1 MASALSQWTL
11 CLNHLPGPGCS
22 VSWVRCDSTV
32 SALPCVSSGKLTSG
46 CYVLA
51 DVNCPGSQEDVVS
64 IWEPAH
70 SLVENAGLGLRLQ
83 QPLAFSF
90 WLSLACLSASG
101 AGEGPVCSRLALLRY
116 SLNPLFCERAR
127 LRIRSFHR
135 KRSLSLFFPSLAIPQ
150 FGLLSHV
157 ISLGLSSGHSDQVL
171 TLSTNVAAAPP
182 CSASPGWCQ
191 KQASGLLLCWQLRL
205 GAYSV
210 VCLFFSPS
218 YVAP

>member
-1 MASALSQWTL
+1 MTRCLASALSQWTL

-101 AGEGPVCSRLALLRY
+101 AGEGPVCSRLALVRY

-135 KRSLSLFFPSLAIPQ
+135 KVLSLFFSPLWRSHSL
-150 FGLLSHV
+150 
-157 ISLGLSSGHSDQVL
+157 DCYL
-171 TLSTNVAAAPP
+171 TLS
-182 CSASPGWCQ
+182 
-191 KQASGLLLCWQLRL
+191 
-205 GAYSV
+205 
-210 VCLFFSPS
+210 PS
-218 YVAP
+218 DCPQGIQTRSLP